1 MKSSYKRHVVIAS
14 AFALFISCSQ
24 PAVAG
29 WFGASVKPD
38 PSITLFGQTLAVPV
52 PTLVVGKAAGTSF
65 DASASSHKG
74 ASLTLPWLKVGVQS
88 PKLTVGIK
96 GSKVSLSTNGIN
108 KATKAKKPA
117 AKKKTK
123 KAKK

>member
-1 MKSSYKRHVVIAS
+1 MKSSYRKRIVIAS
-14 AFALFISCSQ
+14 AFALFISCGQ
-24 PAVAG
+24 PAMAG

-38 PSITLFGQTLAVPV
+38 PSITLFGQTLTVPV
-52 PTLVVGKAAGTSF
+52 PSLVVGKGAGTSF
-65 DASASSHKG
+65 DASACSVKG
-74 ASLTLPWLKVGVQS
+74 ASLTLPWFKVGVQS

-96 GSKVSLSTNGIN
+96 GSKVILSTNGID
-108 KATKAKKPA
+108 KAAKAKKHA

>member
-1 MKSSYKRHVVIAS
+1 MKSSSKRYIAIAS
-14 AFALFISCSQ
+14 AFALFIGCGQS
-24 PAVAG
+24 AFAG

-38 PSITLFGQTLAVPV
+38 PSVTLFGQTLTVPV

-65 DASASSHKG
+65 DASACSVKG
-74 ASLTLPWLKVGVQS
+74 ASLTLPWIKVGVQS

-96 GSKVSLSTNGIN
+96 DAKVGLSANGIK
-108 KATKAKKPA
+108 KAGAPKKKAPAKK
-117 AKKKTK
+117 K